1 MEDQNMD
8 NSDHFDNIY
17 KERNRL
23 KQEKLD
29 IQNNIK
35 STIDNIDTQIRKLKN
50 QLKTLENKKKEFI
63 IEYNK
68 ECDNEDRIRGS
79 TPIQKNQ
86 SNDNS
91 NTHSKIQS
99 SNTMKCN
106 FDKSF
111 PLSPK
116 SRYNKDLSEMLD
128 KLMTQKMNKIEN
140 KMRLQEKDIELANTR
155 ASTVCKI
162 M

>member
-1 MEDQNMD
+1 MKDPNMIDSNMD
-8 NSDHFDNIY
+8 SNDQFDSIY
-17 KERNRL
+17 KERDRL

-68 ECDNEDRIRGS
+68 ECEIEDRIRGS
-79 TPIQKNQ
+79 TPIQNNQ
-86 SNDNS
+86 SNNNS
-91 NTHSKIQS
+91 TNHSNIQS

-106 FDKSF
+106 FDNSF
-111 PLSPK
+111 SFFEISFLQRLVILLAPLIK
-116 SRYNKDLSEMLD
+116 HGVVVQ
-128 KLMTQKMNKIEN
+128 T
-140 KMRLQEKDIELANTR
+140 
-155 ASTVCKI
+155 
-162 M
+162 